1 MKFKSV
7 ISMTDDERAKYYA
20 ERRKEYIKPVFAEIV
35 REDGTLD
42 LEGLAYLLTDLT
54 EEIEDIRTW
63 RRS

>member
-1 MKFKSV
+1 MRFKSV
-7 ISMTDDERAKYYA
+7 ISMTEEEREKYY
-20 ERRKEYIKPVFAEIV
+20 EEKRKEYIKPMLDKIA

-54 EEIEDIRTW
+54 EEIEGFQEW

>member
-1 MKFKSV
+1 MRFKSV
-7 ISMTDDERAKYYA
+7 ISMTEEEREKYYA
-20 ERRKEYIKPVFAEIV
+20 EKRKEYIKPMLDKIA

-54 EEIEDIRTW
+54 EEIEGFQEW

>member
-1 MKFKSV
+1 MRFKTV
-7 ISMTDDERAKYYA
+7 ISMTEEEREKYYA
-20 ERRKEYIKPVFAEIV
+20 DKRKEYIKPMLDKIA

-54 EEIEDIRTW
+54 EEIEGFQEW

>member
-1 MKFKSV
+1 MRFKSV
-7 ISMTDDERAKYYA
+7 ISMTEEEREKYYA
-20 ERRKEYIKPVFAEIV
+20 DKRKEYIKPMLDKIA

-54 EEIEDIRTW
+54 DEIEEFQGW

>member
-1 MKFKSV
+1 MRFKSV
-7 ISMTDDERAKYYA
+7 ISMTEEEREKYYA
-20 ERRKEYIKPVFAEIV
+20 DKRKEYIKPMLDKIA

-54 EEIEDIRTW
+54 EEIEGFQEW

>member
-1 MKFKSV
+1 MRFKTV
-7 ISMTDDERAKYYA
+7 ISMTEEEREKYYA
-20 ERRKEYIKPVFAEIV
+20 EKRKEYIKPMLDKIA

-54 EEIEDIRTW
+54 EEIEGFQEW